1 MGKNL
6 INQHFGLLIA
16 LKDSNKRTN
25 DGRIIWECLCECGN
39 ICYVSSH
46 SLLSGNTISCGCLKS
61 KGENKIA
68 DLLRQANIPF
78 EQQKTFPTCKFPDT
92 NYLAKFDFFVDNT
105 YLIEYDGEQH
115 FYYKNSSHTWNTK
128 ENYKKVIEHDN
139 YKTQWCKENN
149 IPLIRIPYTKLNVLT
164 IDDLRIVL

>member
-6 INQHFGLLIA
+6 TNQHFGLLIA

-46 SLLSGNTISCGCLKS
+46 SLLNGNTISCGCLKS

-78 EQQKTFPTCKFPDT
+78 EQQKIFPTCKFPDT

-128 ENYKKVIEHDN
+128 ENYKKSN
-139 YKTQWCKENN
+139 RT
-149 IPLIRIPYTKLNVLT
+149 
-164 IDDLRIVL
+164 